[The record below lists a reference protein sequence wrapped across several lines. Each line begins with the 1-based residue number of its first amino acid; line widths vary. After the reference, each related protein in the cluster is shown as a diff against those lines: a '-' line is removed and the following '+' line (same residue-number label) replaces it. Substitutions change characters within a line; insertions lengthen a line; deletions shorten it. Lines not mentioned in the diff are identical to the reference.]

1 MSSSN
6 YRYTPVAIS
15 LHWLIAALIAC
26 AFALG
31 WYMADL
37 KFSPLKLQLF
47 SYHKW
52 LGVTV
57 FLLVIIRLIWRAKN
71 TPPALPSS
79 IAVWQQRAAH
89 GLHHLLYVLMFAIP
103 LSGWLM
109 SSAKGVPTVYLGLI
123 ALPDL
128 LDKDKALGHTLENI
142 HVTLNYLML
151 ALLVLHVAAAL
162 KHHFIER
169 DNTLARMLPFL
180 QGDKK

>member
-1 MSSSN
+1 MSPSS

-15 LHWLIAALIAC
+15 LHWLVATLIVC
-26 AFALG
+26 AFAIG
-31 WYMADL
+31 SYMADL

-71 TPPALPSS
+71 TPPGLPST
-79 IAVWQQRAAH
+79 IAAWQQRAAH
-89 GLHHLLYVLMFAIP
+89 GLHHVLYVLMFAIP

-180 QGDKK
+180 QRDTK

>member
-1 MSSSN
+1 
-6 YRYTPVAIS
+6 
-15 LHWLIAALIAC
+15 
-26 AFALG
+26 
-31 WYMADL
+31 
-37 KFSPLKLQLF
+37 LQLF

-57 FLLVIIRLIWRAKN
+57 FLIVVIRVIWRATH
-71 TPPALPSS
+71 TPPALPDS

-103 LSGWLM
+103 VTGWLM

-123 ALPDL
+123 PLPDL
-128 LDKDKALGHTLENI
+128 LGKDKALGHLLENI
-142 HVTLNYLML
+142 HATLNYLML

-169 DNTLARMLPFL
+169 DDTLARMLPFL
-180 QGDKK
+180 KK

>member
-1 MSSSN
+1 MN
-6 YRYTPVAIS
+6 KRYTTFAIA
-15 LHWLIAALIAC
+15 LHWMVAALIFC
-26 AFALG
+26 AFPIGL
-31 WYMADL
+31 YMSDL
-37 KFSPLKLQLF
+37 KLSPLKLQLF

-57 FLLVIIRLIWRAKN
+57 FLMVVIRMVWRATH
-71 TPPALPSS
+71 TPPALPGS

-103 LSGWLM
+103 VTGWLM

-123 ALPDL
+123 PLPDL
-128 LDKDKALGHTLENI
+128 LSKDKELGHLLENI
-142 HVTLNYLML
+142 HATLNYLML

-169 DNTLARMLPFL
+169 DDTLARMLPFL
-180 QGDKK
+180 KK